1 MEVEKIFKLAATEL
15 ASDVHLLVGKP
26 PLLRING
33 DLIEVE
39 LPPYTNMQVKEA
51 LYSLL
56 TPEQKRMY
64 EEQKELEFSYEFPG
78 IARFRINLHF
88 EKKNY
93 GLVARRIDY
102 HAPRLKDLNIPEVI
116 YKLTRLHQG
125 LVLVTRPT
133 PSRKSTTLAGMIEEI
148 NVTRKAHII
157 TLEDPI
163 EFVYTSKKSI
173 IRQRQ
178 LGDDMLSFAEGLRHV
193 LRQDP
198 DIILV
203 GEMRDLESIALA
215 LTLAETGHLVFG
227 TLHTQSAGKTV
238 DRIID
243 VFPPHQQSQARVQLS
258 MTLSAVIAQ
267 RLIKT
272 VDGKRTA
279 AREIMVGTPAIANMI
294 RESKVSQIDSVIQ
307 TSSGEGMIFMD
318 QHLVELYKQGIISKD
333 EAASWIAGTDYL
345 KKLEKDY
352 DRLSPE
358 SKQK

>member
-64 EEQKELEFSYEFPG
+64 EEQKELDFSYEFPG

-125 LVLVTRPT
+125 LVLVTGPT
-133 PSRKSTTLAGMIEEI
+133 GSGKSTTLAGMIEEI

-178 LGDDMLSFAEGLRHV
+178 LGDDMLSFAE
-193 LRQDP
+193 
-198 DIILV
+198 
-203 GEMRDLESIALA
+203 
-215 LTLAETGHLVFG
+215 
-227 TLHTQSAGKTV
+227 
-238 DRIID
+238 
-243 VFPPHQQSQARVQLS
+243 
-258 MTLSAVIAQ
+258 
-267 RLIKT
+267 
-272 VDGKRTA
+272 
-279 AREIMVGTPAIANMI
+279 
-294 RESKVSQIDSVIQ
+294 
-307 TSSGEGMIFMD
+307 
-318 QHLVELYKQGIISKD
+318 
-333 EAASWIAGTDYL
+333 
-345 KKLEKDY
+345 
-352 DRLSPE
+352 
-358 SKQK
+358 